1 MKCNKARVRKMYE
14 KMDPRAKQYLK
25 ALKESPEQGFLQQ
38 ALVELTGLGKKLTFE
53 MFDKIHAHYSLV
65 SNSASSVYLGMSSR
79 QVKPESEDF
88 YIIEFLSTIE
98 FWEGFFDESVE
109 VDYVKNAKRMLKFL
123 DEISSKAEQNLKNKF
138 N

>member
-38 ALVELTGLGKKLTFE
+38 ALVELTVLGKKLTFE
-53 MFDKIHAHYSLV
+53 MFDKIRAHYSLL
-65 SNSASSVYLGMSSR
+65 SNSEPSVYLGMSSR

-88 YIIEFLSTIE
+88 HIIEFLSTIE

-109 VDYVKNAKRMLKFL
+109 VDHVKNAKRMLKFL
-123 DEISSKAEQNLKNKF
+123 DEISSKAKQNLKNKL